1 MTESAETP
9 TPRRGGMKLLDTMK
23 KTVKRFVP
31 PSLLPEP
38 KVAAAMASSGAVWL
52 VAWGLGKKGYKVPKK
67 SIQTV
72 ITAAV
77 GLSASIPPVVAYMKA
92 SPKTARAATP

>member
-1 MTESAETP
+1 
-9 TPRRGGMKLLDTMK
+9 MKLLDTI
-23 KTVKRFVP
+23 KRLVP
-31 PSLLPEP
+31 AGLLPEP

-52 VAWGLGKKGYKVPKK
+52 IAWGLGKRGYKVPKK
-67 SIQTV
+67 NIQTV

-92 SPKTARAATP
+92 SPKPARAATP

>member
-1 MTESAETP
+1 
-9 TPRRGGMKLLDTMK
+9 MKLLDTVT
-23 KTVKRFVP
+23 KTVKKLVP
-31 PSLLPEP
+31 PGLLPEP

-52 VAWGLGKKGYKVPKK
+52 IAWGLGKRGYKVPKR

-77 GLSASIPPVVAYMKA
+77 GLSSSIPPVVAYMKA
-92 SPKTARAATP
+92 SPKTARATP

>member
-1 MTESAETP
+1 
-9 TPRRGGMKLLDTMK
+9 MKLLDTVKAKFK
-23 KTVKRFVP
+23 KYVP

-38 KVAAAMASSGAVWL
+38 KVRAAMVSSGAVWV
-52 VAWGLGKKGYKVPKK
+52 VAWALGKKGYKVPRKN
-67 SIQTV
+67 IQTV

-92 SPKTARAATP
+92 SPKTVKVGGKVATP

>member
-1 MTESAETP
+1 MNEEG
-9 TPRRGGMKLLDTMK
+9 RMKLLDTVK
-23 KTVKRFVP
+23 KAVKRLIP
-31 PSLLPEP
+31 PSLYPEP

-52 VAWGLGKKGYKVPKK
+52 VAWGLGKRGYKVPKK
-67 SIQTV
+67 NIQTV

-92 SPKTARAATP
+92 SPKTARAVTP